1 MEMHE
6 RVTVFSYRWRVV
18 YLFSEDFEYEILRPF
33 ITLDVRF

>member
-18 YLFSEDFEYEILRPF
+18 YLFLEDLEYEILRRF
-33 ITLDVRF
+33 IMLDVRF

>member
-18 YLFSEDFEYEILRPF
+18 YILSEDLEYEILQRF
-33 ITLDVRF
+33 IMLDVRF

>member
-18 YLFSEDFEYEILRPF
+18 YIFSEDLEYEILRRF
-33 ITLDVRF
+33 IMLDVRF